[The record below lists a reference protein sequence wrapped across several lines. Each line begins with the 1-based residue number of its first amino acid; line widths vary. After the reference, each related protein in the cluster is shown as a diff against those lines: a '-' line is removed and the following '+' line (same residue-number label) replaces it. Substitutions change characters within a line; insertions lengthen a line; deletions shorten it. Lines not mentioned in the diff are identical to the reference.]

1 MPSRPRWRG
10 ACHER
15 ASDPGRNEP
24 ATDAQRAASGR
35 AACVPAQVRGSTPG
49 RSGGRMSRYRV
60 SMDIGGTFTDVVAYD
75 EERGTYRAGK
85 SSTTP
90 ERPRGGRL
98 RGARDRRRLAR
109 RDRVHGARHDAG
121 PQRLPPAPRRARAA
135 AGDARRRRR
144 LPHRPRQ
151 PTPPVRRPLPQADA
165 ARAAPRHRRD
175 RRAARLRRRA
185 SSSRWTRT
193 AVPRGGA
200 RARDEGFGVDRRRL
214 PLLLRQPGARAARPR
229 TILREEL
236 GDGPSR
242 SRIASRASGAST
254 SARRRRCS
262 TRTRPRRAPL
272 PRAARGRAATT
283 AASPSRCT

>member
-49 RSGGRMSRYRV
+49 RSGGGMSRFRV

-75 EERGTYRAGK
+75 EEHGTYRAGK

-90 ERPRGGRL
+90 NDLTEGVFAALGT
-98 RGARDRRRLAR
+98 GRRLAC

-121 PQRLPPAPRRARAA
+121 PQRLPPTPRRARAA

-151 PTPPVRRPLPQADA
+151 PAPPLRRPLPQADA
-165 ARAAPRHRRD
+165 ARAAPRHRARSAGGSD
-175 RRAARLRRRA
+175 WDGAELEPLDEDAVRAAR
-185 SSSRWTRT
+185 
-193 AVPRGGA
+193 PA
-200 RARDEGFGVDRRRL
+200 RARRGLRRDRRRL
-214 PLLLRQPGARAARPR
+214 PLLLRRPDPRAARGGDHPR
-229 TILREEL
+229 GAR
-236 GDGPSR
+236 DAPSPSR
-242 SRIASRASGAST
+242 TASRASGAST
-254 SARRRRCS
+254 SAPRRRSS
-262 TRTRPRRAPL
+262 TPTPPRSC
-272 PRAARGRAATT
+272 AATSSGS
-283 AASPSRCT
+283 SPSCSAADSPCRCT